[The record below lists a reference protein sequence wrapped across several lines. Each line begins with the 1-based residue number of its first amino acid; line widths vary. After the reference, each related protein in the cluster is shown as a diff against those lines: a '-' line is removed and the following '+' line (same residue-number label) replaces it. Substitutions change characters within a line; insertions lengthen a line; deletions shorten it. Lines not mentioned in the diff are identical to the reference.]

1 VNNCRFLNQLV
12 LTTLLTMIGHD
23 TLADEHKKPFTG
35 ATIAIANHNT
45 GRLLASNC
53 FQCHGT
59 NGIGGFD
66 RLVGMSQSKIF
77 AEMIEQRFKNKPKI
91 MPAHALG
98 YSKQQLWDLS
108 GYIASIQVTSQ

>member
-1 VNNCRFLNQLV
+1 MKRHLS
-12 LTTLLTMIGHD
+12 MISIMIAMITPSVFADGHQ
-23 TLADEHKKPFTG
+23 KPLSN
-35 ATIAIANHNT
+35 AVISMPESST

-66 RLVGMSQSKIF
+66 RLAGMSQSKLF
-77 AEMIEQRFKNKPKI
+77 AELIEQRFKNKPKI

-98 YSKQQLWDLS
+98 YSKQQLWELS
-108 GYIASIQVTSQ
+108 GYIASVQIKHQ

>member
-1 VNNCRFLNQLV
+1 M
-12 LTTLLTMIGHD
+12 LTVGVTAVIMTQPA
-23 TLADEHKKPFTG
+23 LADGNQKPLSN
-35 ATIAIANHNT
+35 ATIVTPNSNI

-66 RLVGMSQSKIF
+66 RLAGISQSKIF
-77 AEMIEQRFKNKPKI
+77 AEMLEQRFKNKPKI

-98 YSKQQLWDLS
+98 YSKQQLWELS
-108 GYIASIQVTSQ
+108 GYIASVQVISQ